1 MGLIA
6 GEVDVNL
13 PDITFQELED
23 FLTATKFRHEHSKA
37 FAEEQT
43 YFERN
48 GRRYPW
54 DRRVLEFNG
63 IPNYNFK
70 DITPFNR
77 LVEIIDS
84 LPIVKSSRIILL
96 ISQKEQ
102 ADYDFNFHFDLD
114 AGYGFRLCFGL
125 DVSKTFLEMSKLKPE
140 YLAHGREL
148 KKIEQTMVED
158 KVYEIIPSKS
168 NTVFCINGNEYPHRV
183 PVNNSEAR
191 FVLIV
196 RGDLM
201 SLDDVK
207 FLKRIEE

>member
-1 MGLIA
+1 
-6 GEVDVNL
+6 
-13 PDITFQELED
+13 
-23 FLTATKFRHEHSKA
+23 
-37 FAEEQT
+37 
-43 YFERN
+43 
-48 GRRYPW
+48 
-54 DRRVLEFNG
+54 
-63 IPNYNFK
+63 
-70 DITPFNR
+70 
-77 LVEIIDS
+77 
-84 LPIVKSSRIILL
+84 
-96 ISQKEQ
+96 
-102 ADYDFNFHFDLD
+102 
-114 AGYGFRLCFGL
+114 
-125 DVSKTFLEMSKLKPE
+125 MSKLKPE